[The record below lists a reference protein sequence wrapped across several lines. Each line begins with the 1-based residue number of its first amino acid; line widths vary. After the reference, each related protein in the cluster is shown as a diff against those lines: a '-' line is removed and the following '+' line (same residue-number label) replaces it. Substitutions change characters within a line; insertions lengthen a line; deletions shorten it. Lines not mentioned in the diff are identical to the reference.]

1 MEEAKENHPDTQ
13 PIWEADVEAE
23 KEMEMEQLNS
33 KRKLPSK
40 SCCIIFGILALV
52 FCILILGFL
61 CFGTYHFAGH
71 KPG

>member
-23 KEMEMEQLNS
+23 KEMEVQQLNS
-33 KRKLPSK
+33 KRKQPSK

-52 FCILILGFL
+52 FTTAKDLQNYIHM
-61 CFGTYHFAGH
+61 GTC
-71 KPG
+71 